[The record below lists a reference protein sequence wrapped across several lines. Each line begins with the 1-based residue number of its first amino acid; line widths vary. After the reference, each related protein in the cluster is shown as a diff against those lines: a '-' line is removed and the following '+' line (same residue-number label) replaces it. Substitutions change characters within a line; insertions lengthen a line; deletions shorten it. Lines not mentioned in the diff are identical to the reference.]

1 MDIKISKSGLQSG
14 DPLSLLKFAWLIN
27 PEKLKS
33 AFLKANVEIEN
44 EADLIL
50 LSDISTK
57 RIDVEGKIKDAN
69 NNPIMF
75 DVVRIVTSLNGY
87 TEEEKEKAKSFDY
100 IA

>member
-1 MDIKISKSGLQSG
+1 MNITISKSGLQSG

-27 PEKLKS
+27 SEKLKS
-33 AFLKANVEIEN
+33 EFLKANIEIEN

-57 RIDVEGKIKDAN
+57 KIDVEGKIKDKN
-69 NNPIMF
+69 GNPIMF
-75 DVVRIVTSLNGY
+75 DVVRIVTGLKNY
-87 TEEEKEKAKSFDY
+87 TEQEKAKAKTFDY